1 MARRELKL
9 TNSAPMIGLVAQE
22 VEEVFPSMVEGRG
35 EDFRSVRY
43 SELGPVLL
51 EAVKELQD
59 ELEEKDS
66 EIQEL
71 RQEKDSEIQELREG
85 LEEKDSEIQELR
97 QEKDS
102 EIQELRQEK
111 DSEIQELRQKSAHI
125 EARLQA
131 LIDSLPDQPAR
142 LIETTAF
149 TNLELILSVAVLL
162 VLVGAVLLRRIEH
175 KE

>member
-71 RQEKDSEIQELREG
+71 REG
-85 LEEKDSEIQELR
+85 LE
-97 QEKDS
+97 EKDS

-131 LIDSLPDQPAR
+131 LIDSLPDQPPR

-149 TNLELILSVAVLL
+149 TNMELILSVAVLF